1 MISEFNEE
9 DFNKLWSLDKE
20 KSDYETAKV
29 KVKML
34 INEKAKTIDGK
45 PLTISLITERFQQYL
60 KNYDREYGGQ
70 EVRFITKDKRRKNLV
85 IYLKEKMY
93 NTEYTLRNTDGRDF
107 WLFENYTNDELN
119 SKVKSFKS
127 RINKSRSGIY
137 E

>member
-107 WLFENYTNDELN
+107 WLFENFTNDELN